1 MLDENIVASELGA
14 VLKDIKKGS
23 VNSIDGLY
31 NKLTNG
37 KFMKGATRV
46 YAVGDNLWKWFG
58 DEYVQS
64 QMRNTYKDLNA
75 IKKWFPEVQG
85 QDYIARDL
93 FSNKLKTYD
102 DAIEEASAKEKEN
115 KDKK

>member
-1 MLDENIVASELGA
+1 MIEDTLQSIEDKIRRGVLDENIVASELGA

-46 YAVGDNLWKWFG
+46 YAGGDNLWKWFG

-64 QMRNTYKDLNA
+64 QMKNTYKD
-75 IKKWFPEVQG
+75 
-85 QDYIARDL
+85 
-93 FSNKLKTYD
+93 
-102 DAIEEASAKEKEN
+102 
-115 KDKK
+115 